1 MIQDS
6 RMFKPGKIFGTTN
19 SLLSCVCLHVCNLT
33 THVMIIIMTDTGLV
47 SIFRTHRHLSNCHAL
62 PATAYKVNFIELD
75 TFHLDP
81 QIFIENYGDHGN
93 SNKVGKLP
101 IIEFSK

>member
-1 MIQDS
+1 
-6 RMFKPGKIFGTTN
+6 
-19 SLLSCVCLHVCNLT
+19 
-33 THVMIIIMTDTGLV
+33 MIIIMTDTGLV

-62 PATAYKVNFIELD
+62 PVNFIELD

-101 IIEFSK
+101 IIDRIQ